1 MTGFTQ
7 RIMGWSRDGRKEKR
21 RCGRIRV
28 ELIKSNLGEIVDMS
42 GQGLRIRRKSM
53 FKPKLGSTTV
63 VLKTLDGVST
73 IPARIVRVE
82 SIGSRLWELGIKFE
96 NLSEDLRTTLTN
108 IARVSCAGRSIDPSM
123 PACDQRR
130 SA

>member
-1 MTGFTQ
+1 MAGFTQ
-7 RIMGWSRDGRKEKR
+7 RIKGWSRDGRKEKR

-28 ELIKSNLGEIVDMS
+28 ELIKSNLGEIMDMS

-53 FKPKLGSTTV
+53 FKPKLGPITV
-63 VLKTLDGVST
+63 VLKTLAGIST
-73 IPARIVRVE
+73 IPARVVRVE
-82 SIGSRLWELGIKFE
+82 SRGSRIWELGVEFVDV
-96 NLSEDLRTTLTN
+96 SEDMRTTLN
-108 IARVSCAGRSIDPSM
+108 SIARVSCARRSIDPSM

>member
-1 MTGFTQ
+1 MAGFTQ
-7 RIMGWSRDGRKEKR
+7 RIMDWSREGRKEKR

-53 FKPKLGSTTV
+53 FKPRLGSTTV

-73 IPARIVRVE
+73 IPARVVRVQ
-82 SIGSRLWELGIKFE
+82 SVGPRLWEFGIEFD
-96 NLSEDLRTTLTN
+96 NLNEDMRTTLNN
-108 IARVSCAGRSIDPSM
+108 IARVSCARRSLDPSM